1 MRLGKSGTNFTKM
14 AGRRSITITDED
26 TSLRKYSKNQIEKY
40 YSKGE
45 FQKGSMEPKIIAAI
59 HFLKHHGEKVVIT
72 SIPYIEKALNQTA
85 GTIIR
90 NGT

>member
-1 MRLGKSGTNFTKM
+1 
-14 AGRRSITITDED
+14 
-26 TSLRKYSKNQIEKY
+26 
-40 YSKGE
+40 
-45 FQKGSMEPKIIAAI
+45 MEPKIIAAI

-72 SIPYIEKALNQTA
+72 SIPCIENALNETA